1 MFFNPSLYR
10 YPSRRMVVFAQNG
23 MVAASTPQAAQ
34 AGLEILMKG
43 GNAIDAAIAAAVT
56 ETVCEPCSNGI
67 GSDTFMIAWSQ
78 GKLHGLNASG
88 PSPQKQTLQ
97 SIKEKHTDM
106 PRAGWVPANVP
117 GAPAAWVTLNERLG
131 RLPFAEVLKP
141 AIRYAEH
148 GFAVAPMVGSSCVS
162 AYHSYKTR
170 NTGPEFRG
178 WFEAFAPG
186 GKPMAIGDLVQ
197 LPDHAR
203 TLQLIADT
211 KGEAF
216 YRGEIAE
223 KIVAF
228 AQETGG
234 SYCLEDFGD
243 YQPEWVEPVSINYRG
258 YDVYEIP
265 PNGQGIVALM
275 ALNILKGF
283 ELQERENADTYHL
296 MIEAIKLAFADGRKY
311 ITDSRFMRMPVE
323 ALLSEEYAAKRR
335 ALIGQQ
341 ARPPEPG
348 DPYSGGTIYLC
359 AADNE
364 GNMISL
370 IQSNYGGF
378 GSGIV
383 VPGTGVA
390 LNNRGNNFTL
400 DEEHANVYAPGKRPY
415 NTIIPGFLM
424 KDGAP
429 LGPFGVMGGF
439 MQPQG
444 HLQMVVNTV
453 DYQMNP
459 QESLDAPRFQWTS
472 GQSVDIEQSAPL
484 HVQQLLARRGH
495 NLTPRVASGGF
506 GRGQIIWLMP
516 NGALAG
522 GTEPRTDG
530 TIMGW

>member
-1 MFFNPSLYR
+1 MNFDPLLYR
-10 YPSRRMVVFAQNG
+10 YPSRRMVVFAKNG

-34 AGLEILMKG
+34 AGLEMLMQG
-43 GNAIDAAIAAAVT
+43 GNAIDAAIAAAAT
-56 ETVCEPCSNGI
+56 ETVCEPCANGI
-67 GSDTFMIAWSQ
+67 GADTFMIAFSG

-88 PSPQKQTLQ
+88 PSPRRQTLRDL
-97 SIKEKHTDM
+97 KEKYAEM
-106 PRAGWVPANVP
+106 PRNGWEPANVP
-117 GAPAAWVTLNERLG
+117 GAPAAWVTLSERLG
-131 RLPFAEVLKP
+131 RLPLATLLKP
-141 AIRYAEH
+141 AIRFAEH
-148 GFAVAPMVGSSCVS
+148 GYAVAPVMGEACVS
-162 AYHSYKTR
+162 AYQTYKAR
-170 NTGPEFRG
+170 HVGPQFRG
-178 WFEAFAPG
+178 WFETFAPG
-186 GKPMAIGDLVQ
+186 GKPFAPGDVVQ

-203 TLQLIADT
+203 TLQLIADS

-228 AQETGG
+228 AKATGG
-234 SYCLEDFGD
+234 SFCLEDFAE

-258 YDVYEIP
+258 YDVCEIP

-283 ELQERENADTYHL
+283 DLKERDSGETFHL

-311 ITDSRFMRMPVE
+311 ITDSRFMKV
-323 ALLSEEYAAKRR
+323 AVADLLSEEYAAKRR
-335 ALIGQQ
+335 GLIGRE
-341 ARPPEPG
+341 ALTPEPG

-370 IQSNYGGF
+370 IQSNYAGF
-378 GSGIV
+378 GSGV
-383 VPGTGVA
+383 VAPGTGVA
-390 LNNRGNNFTL
+390 FNNRGNNFTL
-400 DEEHANVYAPGKRPY
+400 DETHANVYAPGKRPY

-424 KDGAP
+424 KDGQP
-429 LGPFGVMGGF
+429 VGPFGVMGGF

-453 DYQMNP
+453 DYGMNP
-459 QESLDAPRFQWTS
+459 QESLDAPRFQWTADK
-472 GQSVDIEQSAPL
+472 SVDVEQTLPL
-484 HVQQLLARRGH
+484 FVQQELAQRGH
-495 NLTPRVASGGF
+495 VISARVFPGGF
-506 GRGQIIWLMP
+506 GRGQIIWRMP

-530 TIMGW
+530 SIYCW